1 MTNKRLTDA
10 YWKVNDILKQAVQQ
24 ALDENDIDK
33 ANNIADASWELY
45 HAIYDDKNELDN
57 LYTAVELLA
66 IHKALI

>member
-33 ANNIADASWELY
+33 AKAIADASWELY
-45 HAIYDDKNELDN
+45 HAIYDEKSQLDN

>member
-1 MTNKRLTDA
+1 MTDKRLTDA

-33 ANNIADASWELY
+33 AKHIADASWELY
-45 HAIYDDKNELDN
+45 HAIYDDKNRLDN

>member
-1 MTNKRLTDA
+1 MADKRLTDA

-24 ALDENDIDK
+24 ALEQNDIDK
-33 ANNIADASWELY
+33 AKKIADASWELY
-45 HAIYDDKNELDN
+45 HAIYDDKNEIDN

>member
-24 ALDENDIDK
+24 ALNENDIDK
-33 ANNIADASWELY
+33 AKSIADASWELY
-45 HAIYDDKNELDN
+45 HAIYDDKNEIDN